1 MSIRRRDPAKLL
13 LVEGPTEQR
22 LVPELMRANGAAWD
36 DDAVGVDVPLIK
48 DLGGVRNILKRGAI
62 SSEARASG
70 LQSLGI
76 IVDANGDVFQRWTAI
91 KNRCSDE
98 LPDLPPM
105 PDQIPSNGLVCPR
118 PDGSMFGVRILPDNQ
133 HQGALEHFLLNL
145 VPSDAAG
152 LLELARES
160 VQAARAIGAPVRD
173 HDVTK
178 STAHTWLAW
187 QENPGLQL
195 HIAVKNRVL
204 DANHPESAP
213 FVSWFQRLF
222 SN

>member
-13 LVEGPTEQR
+13 LVEGPTEKR
-22 LVPELMRANGAAWD
+22 LVPELMRASGAAWD
-36 DDAVGVDVPLIK
+36 DDAVGKDVPLIK
-48 DLGGVRNILKRGAI
+48 
-62 SSEARASG
+62 
-70 LQSLGI
+70 
-76 IVDANGDVFQRWTAI
+76 
-91 KNRCSDE
+91 
-98 LPDLPPM
+98 
-105 PDQIPSNGLVCPR
+105 
-118 PDGSMFGVRILPDNQ
+118 
-133 HQGALEHFLLNL
+133 
-145 VPSDAAG
+145 
-152 LLELARES
+152 ELARES